1 MVKLSWSG
9 TVISLS
15 PWNIG
20 YLLTG
25 FLVTIVICPLLVAW
39 HRVEAM
45 YVMEVDY
52 FHFQKKKELSSQG
65 YEAVSDDVVA
75 QLYIDEKALQLFL
88 WADTEDRAAKFS
100 K

>member
-1 MVKLSWSG
+1 
-9 TVISLS
+9 
-15 PWNIG
+15 
-20 YLLTG
+20 
-25 FLVTIVICPLLVAW
+25 
-39 HRVEAM
+39 M
-45 YVMEVDY
+45 YVMGIDY